1 MRRDARSLRPPREA
15 RVVLGPS
22 SQHDGLTGWI
32 GVRGE
37 LDEAYSPLTGDR
49 SLTVAL
55 ARTAR
60 LMSGIRS
67 SEVKLSGV
75 SGSASR
81 IVPSPTGDRGI
92 RIVVEVVA
100 TPAEQHRDVNVNH
113 SMRARVIQNTY

>member
-1 MRRDARSLRPPREA
+1 MRVALC
-15 RVVLGPS
+15 PS
-22 SQHDGLTGWI
+22 SQHYGPSDWI
-32 GVRGE
+32 GVLGE
-37 LDEAYSPLTGDR
+37 FGEAYSPLTGDR

-81 IVPSPTGDRGI
+81 IVPRPTGDRGI

-100 TPAEQHRDVNVNH
+100 TPAERHVNLNH
-113 SMRARVIQNTY
+113 SMLAIVLDAY